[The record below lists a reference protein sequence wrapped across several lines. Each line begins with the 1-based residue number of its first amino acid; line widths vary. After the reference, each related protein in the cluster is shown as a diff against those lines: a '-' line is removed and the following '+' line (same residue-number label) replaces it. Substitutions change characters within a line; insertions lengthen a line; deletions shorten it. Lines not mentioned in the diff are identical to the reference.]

1 MKDMDNLQQIYRIK
15 IDLTPTAY
23 VRQFHDAINWK
34 NRLIG
39 ILGQKGVGKSTM
51 ILQHIKL
58 HDNMEESLYVQ
69 ADDFYFAGHR
79 IYDLALAFF
88 QRGGKRLYIDEIHK
102 YKGWTTEIKMIYDQL
117 PLLSVVYSGSS
128 ILDLKKGAKADLSR
142 RTVEYTMPV
151 LSFREYLNI
160 SQRWNLKPSTL
171 DDILAGKVDF
181 PYGEHR
187 PIKYYQE
194 YLRHGCYPYFTEEDF
209 LIKLKQAINA
219 TVEDDIPKYAEMT
232 VASSAK
238 LKKLMYMLSLSV
250 PYKPNH
256 TTLARDL
263 DISRNILPDY
273 IGYLEK
279 SGLFNALREKSSGD
293 GILQKVEKLYLD
305 NSNIIYALGLD
316 NSDEG
321 TIRETMFLTWVKEK
335 HSVYSSKVSDFEI
348 GDITFEVGGRN
359 KKGKQLKDAYKGYI
373 VKDNIEYVVGKNIPI
388 WMFGNIY

>member
-1 MKDMDNLQQIYRIK
+1 MDTLLQTYRIRL
-15 IDLTPTAY
+15 DLTPVDY
-23 VRQFHDAINWK
+23 VRSFHETINWK

-58 HDNMEESLYVQ
+58 YDNIDESLYVQ

-88 QRGGKRLYIDEIHK
+88 QHGGKKLYIDEIHK
-102 YKGWTTEIKMIYDQL
+102 YRGWTTEIKMIYDQL
-117 PLLSVVYSGSS
+117 PLLKVVYSGSS

-142 RTVEYTMPV
+142 RTIEYTMPV

-160 SQRWNLKPSTL
+160 SQGWNLKPSSL
-171 DDILAGKVDF
+171 EEILAGKVDF

-187 PIKYYQE
+187 PIKFFQE
-194 YLRHGCYPYFTEEDF
+194 YLQCGCYPYFMEEDF

-232 VASSAK
+232 VAAAVK
-238 LKKLMYMLSLSV
+238 LKKLMYMLAQSV

-256 TTLARDL
+256 TILARDL

-273 IGYLEK
+273 IEYLEK
-279 SGLFNALREKSSGD
+279 SGLFNALREKSTGD

-316 NSDEG
+316 KADEG
-321 TIRETMFLTWVKEK
+321 TIRETMFLMWMKEK
-335 HSVYSSKVSDFEI
+335 YIVNSSKISDFEI
-348 GDITFEVGGRN
+348 EDMTFEVGGKN
-359 KKGKQLKDAYKGYI
+359 KKGKQLKEAVKGYI
-373 VKDNIEYVVGKNIPI
+373 VKDNIEYVAGKNIPI
-388 WMFGNIY
+388 WMFGFVY